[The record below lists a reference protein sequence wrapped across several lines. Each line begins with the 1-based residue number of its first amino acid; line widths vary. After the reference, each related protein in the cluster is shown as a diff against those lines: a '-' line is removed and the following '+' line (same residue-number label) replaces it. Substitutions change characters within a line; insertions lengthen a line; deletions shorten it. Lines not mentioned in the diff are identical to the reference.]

1 MWERNEGFFKALR
14 HVVVEKW
21 APIMPAPRL
30 PLAFAA
36 SLLLH
41 AAVLGGGALL
51 KQPRAKPTP
60 AQTMLEATL
69 RPADLAEPL
78 IKDTLAEA
86 VQPLPP
92 APPKPA
98 RLADQSA
105 APSGKQIAAA
115 TRKLAKHVYY
125 PPEAFTRGIEG
136 EVRLLLTLGED
147 GAVLDVAVASG
158 SGHAILDQAAVRAAY
173 AMGRLPGTGRREVL
187 LPVLFRLTP

>member
-1 MWERNEGFFKALR
+1 M
-14 HVVVEKW
+14 EKW

-60 AQTMLEATL
+60 TLTVLEATL
-69 RPADLAEPL
+69 RPAEVAEPL
-78 IKDTLAEA
+78 IKDTLTKEA
-86 VQPLPP
+86 PP
-92 APPKPA
+92 VPPPQPPKPSK
-98 RLADQSA
+98 LADHPPN
-105 APSGKQIAAA
+105 PSGKQIAAA
-115 TRKLAKHVYY
+115 TRKLAEHVYY
-125 PPEAFTRGIEG
+125 PPEAVTRGIEG

-158 SGHAILDQAAVRAAY
+158 SGHAILDQAAMRAAY
-173 AMGRLPGTGRREVL
+173 AMGRVPGTSRREIL
-187 LPVLFRLTP
+187 LPVLFRLSP